1 LAQICTYKE
10 GIEYCSGE
18 IKREFDID
26 RIYSN
31 NWSNLVKDTINGYEF
46 QLGESIDRLKG
57 PQKKDLIKVI
67 EALLYFKEH
76 TENADIEEF
85 DRRIE
90 GIDFGLAESKIQ
102 DRFNSLLKWK

>member
-1 LAQICTYKE
+1 MVKE
-10 GIEYCSGE
+10 
-18 IKREFDID
+18 
-26 RIYSN
+26 
-31 NWSNLVKDTINGYEF
+31 TINGYEF

-67 EALLYFKEH
+67 EALVYFKEH

-102 DRFNSLLKWK
+102 DRLNSLLKWE